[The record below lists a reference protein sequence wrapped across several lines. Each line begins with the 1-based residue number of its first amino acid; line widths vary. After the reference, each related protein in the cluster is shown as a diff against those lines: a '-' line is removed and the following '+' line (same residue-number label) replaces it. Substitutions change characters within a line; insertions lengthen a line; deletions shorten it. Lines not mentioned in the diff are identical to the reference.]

1 MAKFPKIAGIDFTL
15 PGWHEPWGRVVK
27 LTKVVQAVVVM
38 TSINHIIYIIS

>member
-27 LTKVVQAVVVM
+27 LTKVVVM